1 MWVIKN
7 YRWTNYAHRAY
18 EGGPRD
24 ISVSPKRLP
33 SKLSVFS
40 VVVWAVLPSML
51 GRSHIPPITLAS
63 TLVQAAYTESMNV
76 IASIATVAAT
86 ACQNSME
93 PDGTNPPTVE

>member
-33 SKLSVFS
+33 SKLSTPSAAVR
-40 VVVWAVLPSML
+40 AVLPSIL

-63 TLVQAAYTESMNV
+63 ILVQPVYTESMNV
-76 IASIATVAAT
+76 ITSIATVAAA